1 MNPESR
7 PLPARL
13 TPDPARVPDR
23 LTPRTVE
30 AIRTAEL
37 PVEWQHL
44 WFAIARRSWRAL
56 AIVPAHPSL
65 SSVATARRLV
75 GAGQSLTGARLVL
88 VDATSADP
96 AAGRI
101 AIDELERHTRDGSQC
116 IVAVG
121 SPITKPASI
130 GVVRA
135 AGSALLVV
143 PLGDT
148 AIALARQTIEC
159 IGREHFLGAVSTR
172 PRR

>member
-1 MNPESR
+1 MNSESR
-7 PLPARL
+7 PFPARL
-13 TPDPARVPDR
+13 TPESTRVPDR
-23 LTPRTVE
+23 LTPLTVE

-44 WFAIARRSWRAL
+44 WFAIARRRWRAL

-65 SSVATARRLV
+65 SSLATARRLV
-75 GAGQSLTGARLVL
+75 TAGQTLSGVRLAL
-88 VDATSADP
+88 VDATSQDP
-96 AAGRI
+96 AAGRM
-101 AIDELERHTRDGSQC
+101 AVGELERHAQDGSQC
-116 IVAVG
+116 IVAVS

-148 AIALARQTIEC
+148 AIAFARQTIEC
-159 IGREHFLGAVSTR
+159 IGREHFVGAVSTR
-172 PRR
+172 SRR

>member
-1 MNPESR
+1 MNSEPR
-7 PLPARL
+7 PLPTRL
-13 TPDPARVPDR
+13 TPDPSRVPDL

-44 WFAIARRSWRAL
+44 WFAVARRSWRAL

-65 SSVATARRLV
+65 SSLNSARRLV
-75 GAGQSLTGARLVL
+75 LAGQSLGGTRLVL

-96 AAGRI
+96 AAART
-101 AIDELERHTRDGSQC
+101 AVSEIDRHAQDGVQC
-116 IVAVG
+116 VVAVA

-130 GVVRA
+130 GVARA
-135 AGSALLVV
+135 AGSALLLV

-148 AIALARQTIEC
+148 AISAARRTIEC
-159 IGREHFLGAVSTR
+159 IGREHFLGAVATR
-172 PRR
+172 HRR